1 VGFALKLEVLKM
13 KQAIITDK
21 VPAAIGPYSLGIQ
34 AGKMVFLSGQ
44 LPIDSATN
52 QLIEDDIQVQTRQ
65 ILNNIQAIL
74 NAAGGSLANVV
85 KTTIFLKDMDDFAA
99 VNEAYGEF
107 FTNPAPAR
115 SCVAVACLPKNADI
129 EIEVIAVLP

>member
-1 VGFALKLEVLKM
+1 M

-85 KTTIFLKDMDDFAA
+85 KTTIFLKDMDDS
-99 VNEAYGEF
+99 VSY
-107 FTNPAPAR
+107 TH
-115 SCVAVACLPKNADI
+115 LPKPATKLAQCGLY
-129 EIEVIAVLP
+129 VVFPYGR